1 VRRRLL
7 TSYLSITLFVL
18 VALALPL
25 GLSFSQTEERR
36 LTSRIQDDAYALALR
51 AGTPLEQGDTVTLG
65 RLARQLAGRAEA
77 AIVVVDSRGTVL
89 ASAGSAVPGAGTMTL
104 GVPDL
109 DAGRGGRQVTGR
121 RGNAAGDV
129 LAVTV
134 PVLSGDGRVGALRVS
149 ASVAVVDDAVQRSWL
164 LLGGLA
170 GLIALIVGLVST
182 LLARSFTR
190 PVAALD
196 ASAAR
201 LGEGDLAARVAV
213 PDDPPELRRLA
224 RSFNA
229 TAERLGSL
237 LRSQRGF
244 VADASHQLRTPLAA
258 LRLRLE
264 NIEADGPRH
273 RPEDL
278 DGALAEVSRLTELVE
293 SLLVLAR
300 AEDAPAPSVD
310 VPLDPVI
317 EARLD
322 AWSAVADERGV
333 RLEADVADVG
343 VRSEPGRLEQVLDNL
358 LSNALDAAPAG
369 SVVRVGVRQVG
380 ERVTITVR
388 DRGPGMTLEQQAR
401 AFDRFWRSP
410 DARHSRSG
418 FGLGLPIV
426 RRLVLADGGD
436 VLLGDGPEGGLTV
449 TVSLPATR
457 RVVSERVGV

>member
-51 AGTPLEQGDTVTLG
+51 AGSPLEQGDTVTLG
-65 RLARQLAGRAEA
+65 RLARQLAGRAQA
-77 AIVVVDSRGTVL
+77 AIVVVDSRGTVR
-89 ASAGSAVPGAGTMTL
+89 ASAGSAVPRPGTMTV
-104 GVPDL
+104 GVADL
-109 DAGRGGRQVTGR
+109 DAGRGGRQVSGR
-121 RGNAAGDV
+121 RATAAGDV

-134 PVLSGDGRVGALRVS
+134 PVLAGDGRVGALRVS
-149 ASVAVVDDAVQRSWL
+149 ASVGVVDAAVQRNWL

-201 LGEGDLAARVAV
+201 LGDGDLAARVAV

-237 LRSQRGF
+237 LRSQREF
-244 VADASHQLRTPLAA
+244 VADASHQLRTPLSA

-278 DGALAEVSRLTELVE
+278 DGALAEVTRLTDLVE

-310 VPLDPVI
+310 VPLAPVI

-322 AWSAVADERGV
+322 AWSAVADERDVG
-333 RLEADVADVG
+333 LEADVADVG

-369 SVVRVGVRQVG
+369 SVVRIGVLPVG
-380 ERVTITVR
+380 ERVAITVR

-426 RRLVLADGGD
+426 GRLVLADGGD
-436 VLLGDGPEGGLTV
+436 VLLGDGPDGGLTV
-449 TVSLPATR
+449 TVSLPAAR
-457 RVVSERVGV
+457 RAASERVGV

>member
-51 AGTPLEQGDTVTLG
+51 AGTPLEQGDTATLG
-65 RLARQLAGRAEA
+65 RLARQLAGRAQA
-77 AIVVVDSRGTVL
+77 AIVIVDSRGTVL
-89 ASAGSAVPGAGTMTL
+89 ASAGSAVPRPETMTL
-104 GVPDL
+104 GLADL

-121 RGNAAGDV
+121 RRTAAGDA

-134 PVLSGDGRVGALRVS
+134 PVLSGDGRVGAVRVS
-149 ASVAVVDDAVQRSWL
+149 ASVAVVDDAVQRNWL

-201 LGEGDLAARVAV
+201 LGDGDLAARVAV

-278 DGALAEVSRLTELVE
+278 DGALAEVARLTELVE
-293 SLLVLAR
+293 SLLILAR

-310 VPLDPVI
+310 VPLEPVI

-369 SVVRVGVRQVG
+369 SVVRVGVRPVG

-410 DARHSRSG
+410 GARHSRSG

-436 VLLGDGPEGGLTV
+436 VLLGDGPDGGLTV
-449 TVSLPATR
+449 TVSLPAAR
-457 RVVSERVGV
+457 RVASERVGA